1 MSSAAN
7 SGRRLKLT
15 MRRETQCSA
24 YAAPSYRELGIF
36 RLSASCGSADLHR
49 NATHRI
55 DRNSNYTYTTD
66 YTTSNKPEEYRLQEQ
81 MEAAGSN

>member
-49 NATHRI
+49 NAKHRPKLKLHYI
-55 DRNSNYTYTTD
+55 TGH
-66 YTTSNKPEEYRLQEQ
+66 KLEEYRLLEQ
-81 MEAAGSN
+81 MEAADSN